1 MNDLKIDLETTTN
14 LMLPILTSP
23 DFIFFLM
30 ALGFSVSIW
39 KNRNTQLTSFLLR
52 VLHFRKVF

>member
-1 MNDLKIDLETTTN
+1 MNDLKIELETTTN

>member
-23 DFIFFLM
+23 DFIFFPM

-39 KNRNTQLTSFLLR
+39 KNRNKQLTSFLLR